1 MQNVTEWIEV
11 RGAREHNLRAVD
23 VAVPKRALTA
33 VTGVSGSGKSSLVFD
48 TIAVEAR
55 RQLNETLPAFVRGFL
70 PALSRPAVDAV
81 DHLPAVILVD
91 QRRLRGGAR
100 STVGTITDIAPL
112 LRLLFSRAGEPLV
125 PHADA
130 FSFNMPAG
138 MCPGCEGLG
147 EATVVDLDVFL
158 DRSRSLQGGAL
169 RCEIFAVGSRNWQIL
184 AASGRLDPRRP
195 VADYSET
202 ELHDLLYADDGVVA
216 MEFQGQAYNAS
227 CEGAVTKFQRLYLD
241 QDPET
246 RSGRTR
252 KLVAAYTKTAPCPD
266 CGGTRLSPLA
276 LSSRVAGHTIAD
288 LSAMP
293 ASDLVKVLE
302 GISDPAIVPLLNAL
316 WARLEDLIGIGLG
329 YLSLDRR
336 TASLSG
342 GEAQRVKLVRQLA
355 SSLNDLLYVFDE
367 PSIGM
372 HPRDVSRMTDL
383 LRALRDKGNSVLVVE
398 HDRDVIVAA
407 DHVIDIGPGAGAAGG
422 EVGYAGD
429 VPGLR
434 ASATLTGRFLDEPVR
449 LKPTVR
455 EPTGKLPVLDAR
467 AHNLTGFDID
477 IPTGVLTVLTGV
489 AGSGK
494 STLAHGVLRVQHP
507 TVVAVDQSPPG
518 ANRRSTVATY
528 TGVQDPIRRAFAR
541 ANGVDPALFSANS
554 AGACPECAG
563 LGVIEQDLAY
573 LDTVSTTCP
582 SCHGRRFTDEV
593 LGHRLRGLSIGD
605 VLETTVAEAAGFF
618 AADRRVC
625 PVLGALAAVGL
636 DYLRLGQPLT
646 TLSGGESQRL
656 KLAGHLAEPGGV
668 YVLDEPTT
676 GLHMSDVRRLLAA
689 LDRLID
695 EHGATVVVIEH
706 NLDLVAHADW
716 LIDLGPEAGSEG
728 GRVLYEGTPAGLLR
742 FKGSHTGE
750 YLRRAIE
757 DTAVVGTPAAEAA
770 GVGTS
775 GVGTPV
781 GEAAR

>member
-1 MQNVTEWIEV
+1 MRNVTEWIEV

-70 PALSRPAVDAV
+70 PALSRPAVDTV
-81 DHLPAVILVD
+81 EHLPAVIMVD

-138 MCPGCEGLG
+138 MCPACEGLG

-158 DRSRSLQGGAL
+158 DRSRSLDDGAL
-169 RCEIFAVGSRNWQIL
+169 LCEVFAVGSRNWQIL
-184 AASGRLDPRRP
+184 VGSGRLDSARP
-195 VADYSET
+195 VAEYSDT

-227 CEGAVTKFQRLYLD
+227 YEGAVTKFRRLYLD

-246 RSGRTR
+246 RGGRTR
-252 KLVAAYTKTAPCPD
+252 KLIAAFTTTARCPD
-266 CGGTRLSPLA
+266 CDGTRLSPLA
-276 LSSRVAGHTIAD
+276 LSSRVAGYTIAD
-288 LSAMP
+288 LSAMA
-293 ASDLVKVLE
+293 ASELVTVLE
-302 GISDPAIVPLLNAL
+302 QISKPTIEPLLNAL
-316 WARLEDLIGIGLG
+316 WGRLEDLVGIGLG

-398 HDRDVIVAA
+398 HDRDVIIAA
-407 DHVIDIGPGAGAAGG
+407 DHVIDLGPGAGTAGG
-422 EVGYAGD
+422 EIGYTGD
-429 VPGLR
+429 VTGLR
-434 ASATLTGRFLDEPVR
+434 GSGTLTGRFLDEPVR
-449 LKPTVR
+449 LKPDHALR
-455 EPTGKLPVLDAR
+455 EPTGKLPVVNAR

-477 IPTGVLTVLTGV
+477 FPTGVLTVVTGV

-494 STLAHGVLRVQHP
+494 SSLAHAVLRVQHP
-507 TVVAVDQSPPG
+507 QVIAVDQSAPG

-528 TGVQDPIRRAFAR
+528 TGVQDRIRKAFAA

-573 LDTVSTTCP
+573 LDTVTSTCVA
-582 SCHGRRFTDEV
+582 CHGRRFTEDV
-593 LGHRLRGLSIGD
+593 LRYRLRGLSIGD
-605 VLETTVAEAAGFF
+605 VLESTVSEAAEFF
-618 AADRRVC
+618 AADRKVASI
-625 PVLGALAAVGL
+625 LGALATVGL

-656 KLAGHLAEPGGV
+656 KLAGHLSEPGGV

-676 GLHMSDVRRLLAA
+676 GLHMSDVHRLLAA

-695 EHGATVVVIEH
+695 EHGATVIVIEH
-706 NLDLVAHADW
+706 NLDLVGHADW
-716 LIDLGPEAGSEG
+716 LIDLGPEAGADG
-728 GRVLYEGTPAGLLR
+728 GYVLYEGNPAGLLTTE
-742 FKGSHTGE
+742 GSHTGE
-750 YLRRAIE
+750 YLRRA
-757 DTAVVGTPAAEAA
+757 VGGAEA
-770 GVGTS
+770 S
-775 GVGTPV
+775 GVPV
-781 GEAAR
+781 LEEAAR

>member
-1 MQNVTEWIEV
+1 MHIVTEWIEV
-11 RGAREHNLRAVD
+11 RGAREHNLQAVD
-23 VAVPKRALTA
+23 AAVPKRVLTA

-81 DHLPAVILVD
+81 DHLPAVITVD

-100 STVGTITDIAPL
+100 STVGTITDIAPV
-112 LRLLFSRAGEPLV
+112 LRLLFSRAGRPSV
-125 PHADA
+125 PNPDA

-138 MCPGCEGLG
+138 MCPACAGLG
-147 EATVVDLDVFL
+147 ETTVVDLDVFL
-158 DRSRSLQGGAL
+158 DRTRSLNGGAL
-169 RCEIFAVGSRNWQIL
+169 RSDVFAVGSRNWRIL
-184 AASGRLDPRRP
+184 VDSGRFDPDRP
-195 VADYSET
+195 VDDYTDT
-202 ELHDLLYADDGVVA
+202 ELHDLLYADDGMVA
-216 MEFQGQAYNAS
+216 MRFQGQSYNAS
-227 CEGAVTKFQRLYLD
+227 FEGAVTKFRRLYVD
-241 QDPET
+241 QDPEN
-246 RSGRTR
+246 RSSRTR
-252 KLVAAYTKTAPCPD
+252 RLVDAYTTTAPCPD

-276 LSSRVAGHTIAD
+276 LSSRVAGRTIAE
-288 LSAMP
+288 LSALAVTELLAVLDEIADP
-293 ASDLVKVLE
+293 SIAPLLTALRGRLTDLV
-302 GISDPAIVPLLNAL
+302 D
-316 WARLEDLIGIGLG
+316 IGLG

-398 HDRDVIVAA
+398 HDRDVIAAA
-407 DHVIDIGPGAGAAGG
+407 DHVIDLGPGAGAAGG
-422 EVGYAGD
+422 RVGYAGD
-429 VPGLR
+429 VAGLR
-434 ASATLTGRFLDEPVR
+434 ASDTLTGRFLDAPIRLRPDAAVR
-449 LKPTVR
+449 R
-455 EPTGKLPVLDAR
+455 PTGQLRVAAAR
-467 AHNLTGFDID
+467 AHNLTGFDVSF
-477 IPTGVLTVLTGV
+477 PTGVLTVLTGV

-494 STLAHGVLRVQHP
+494 SSLSQVLRAQHP
-507 TVVAVDQSPPG
+507 DVVAVDQSAPG

-528 TGVQDPIRRAFAR
+528 TGALDPVRKAFAR
-541 ANGVDPALFSANS
+541 ANGVEAALFSANS

-573 LDTVSTTCP
+573 LDTVTMTCP
-582 SCHGRRFTDEV
+582 ACHGRRFTDDV
-593 LGHRLRGLSIGD
+593 SRYRLRGLSIGD
-605 VLETTVAEAAGFF
+605 VLEATVAEAAAFF
-618 AADRRVC
+618 AADRRLAGI
-625 PVLGALAAVGL
+625 LGALATVGL

-676 GLHMSDVRRLLAA
+676 GLHMSDVQRLLGA

-695 EHGATVVVIEH
+695 GHGATVIVIEH

-716 LIDLGPEAGSEG
+716 VIDLGPEAGAGG
-728 GRVLYEGTPAGLLR
+728 GRLVYTGTPSGLVVAQ
-742 FKGSHTGE
+742 GSHTGE
-750 YLRRAIE
+750 FLRRA
-757 DTAVVGTPAAEAA
+757 VEAGQGA
-770 GVGTS
+770 
-775 GVGTPV
+775 P
-781 GEAAR
+781 EPMAARR

>member
-81 DHLPAVILVD
+81 EHLPAVITVD

-125 PHADA
+125 PHVDA
-130 FSFNMPAG
+130 FSFNLPAG
-138 MCPGCEGLG
+138 MCPACEGLG
-147 EATVVDLDVFL
+147 EATVVDLDAFL
-158 DRSRSLQGGAL
+158 DRSRSLEGGAL
-169 RCEIFAVGSRNWQIL
+169 RCEVFAVGSRNWQIL
-184 AASGRLDPRRP
+184 AGSGRFDLRRP
-195 VADYSET
+195 VAEYSEA
-202 ELHDLLYADDGVVA
+202 ELHDLLHADDGVVA

-227 CEGAVTKFQRLYLD
+227 YEGALTKFRRLYLD

-252 KLVAAYTKTAPCPD
+252 RLVAAYTTTADCPD

-276 LSSRVAGHTIAD
+276 LSSRVAGYTIAD
-288 LSAMP
+288 LSAMA

-302 GISDPAIVPLLNAL
+302 GMSDPAIAPLLNAL

-383 LRALRDKGNSVLVVE
+383 LKALRDKGNSVLVVE

-422 EVGYAGD
+422 EVGYVGD
-429 VPGLR
+429 VAGLR
-434 ASATLTGRFLDEPVR
+434 GSATLTGRFLDEPVR
-449 LKPTVR
+449 LKQSVR
-455 EPTGKLPVLDAR
+455 EPIGKLPVVGAR
-467 AHNLTGFDID
+467 VHNLTGFDID
-477 IPTGVLTVLTGV
+477 FPTGVLTVLTGV

-494 STLAHGVLRVQHP
+494 SSLAHAVLRVQHP
-507 TVVAVDQSPPG
+507 AVIAVDQSAPG

-528 TGVQDPIRRAFAR
+528 TGVQDPIRKAFAR

-554 AGACPECAG
+554 AGACPECSG
-563 LGVIEQDLAY
+563 LGVIEQDLAF
-573 LDTVSTTCP
+573 LDTVTSTCTA
-582 SCHGRRFTDEV
+582 CHGRRFTEEV
-593 LGHRLRGLSIGD
+593 LRHRLRGLSIGD

-618 AADRRVC
+618 AADRRVA
-625 PVLGALAAVGL
+625 PVLGALATVGL

-676 GLHMSDVRRLLAA
+676 GLHMSDVHRLLAA

-695 EHGATVVVIEH
+695 EHGATVIVIEH

-716 LIDLGPEAGSEG
+716 LIDLGPEAGTDG

-742 FKGSHTGE
+742 AQGSHTGE
-750 YLRRAIE
+750 YLRRAVE
-757 DTAVVGTPAAEAA
+757 GTTELEGTTALEGTAA
-770 GVGTS
+770 V
-775 GVGTPV
+775 
-781 GEAAR
+781 AR

>member
-81 DHLPAVILVD
+81 EHLPAVILVD

-138 MCPGCEGLG
+138 MCPACEGLG
-147 EATVVDLDVFL
+147 EATVVDLDAFL
-158 DRSRSLQGGAL
+158 DRSRSLEDGAL

-184 AASGRLDPRRP
+184 AGSGRLDPRRP
-195 VADYSET
+195 VAEYSEA
-202 ELHDLLYADDGVVA
+202 ELHDLLHADDGVVA
-216 MEFQGQAYNAS
+216 MEFQGQAYHAS
-227 CEGAVTKFQRLYLD
+227 YEGAVTKFRRLYLD

-246 RSGRTR
+246 RSARTR
-252 KLVAAYTKTAPCPD
+252 KLVAAFTKTAGCPD

-293 ASDLVKVLE
+293 VSDLVKTLE
-302 GISDPAIVPLLNAL
+302 AISDPAIAPLLNAL

-422 EVGYAGD
+422 EIGYTGD

-449 LKPTVR
+449 LKSSVR
-455 EPTGKLPVLDAR
+455 APTGKLPVVQAG
-467 AHNLTGFDID
+467 AHNLTGFDLD
-477 IPTGVLTVLTGV
+477 VPTGVLTVLTGV

-494 STLAHGVLRVQHP
+494 STLAHDVLRVQHP
-507 TVVAVDQSPPG
+507 AVIAVDQSPPG

-528 TGVQDPIRRAFAR
+528 AGVQDPIRRAFAR

-573 LDTVSTTCP
+573 LDTVAIPCP
-582 SCHGRRFTDEV
+582 ACHGRRFTDEV
-593 LGHRLRGLSIGD
+593 LRYRLRGRSIGD
-605 VLETTVAEAAGFF
+605 VLETTVAEAVQFF
-618 AADRRVC
+618 AAERRVSA
-625 PVLGALAAVGL
+625 VLGALATVGL

-646 TLSGGESQRL
+646 TLSGGEGQRL

-695 EHGATVVVIEH
+695 GHGATVIVIEH

-716 LIDLGPEAGSEG
+716 VIDLGPEAGNEG
-728 GRVLYEGTPAGLLR
+728 GRVLYEGTPADLVR
-742 FKGSHTGE
+742 VQGSHTGE

-757 DTAVVGTPAAEAA
+757 
-770 GVGTS
+770 
-775 GVGTPV
+775 GTPV
-781 GEAAR
+781 EDTSVDGASVDDAPVTEAAR